1 MAFADRY
8 LQKHAAGKPLI
19 GIEPGADLRH
29 IVAIPA
35 TRESGLTKCLD
46 SLFLCDPPGAPT
58 EVIVLINTAENS
70 DPDTLQLNRKVHQE
84 ATAWA
89 KEHRR
94 EDLVF
99 HILLAEDLPARH
111 YGAGLARKMVMD
123 EAVHRFDALDRSDGV
138 IVSLDADCTVERNY
152 LSAVVQHF
160 KSQPATH
167 GCSIAF
173 EHPKSGSEFPPE
185 VYEAIKNYELHQRYY
200 LAAVRYTGYPYAYH
214 TVGSCFAVRAG
225 VYCSQGGM
233 SRRQAGEDFY
243 FIQKVAMQGR
253 WSECNNTTVYPSPR
267 PSDRVPFGTGPAVKR
282 QLEAQSTQHSGG
294 TPHSTDIPWFPTHHP
309 ELFEMV
315 KALYDLI
322 PGYYAANDPAS
333 LNNAL
338 HPLLQQYMTECGFD
352 ELVAEIRANV
362 ASQAAF
368 RERFFRKFNM
378 LWLLQWLH
386 FGRER
391 GFGDVKLTEVLYNS
405 FYNEK

>member
-8 LQKHAAGKPLI
+8 LQKHASGKPLI
-19 GIEPGADLRH
+19 DAQPGADIRH

-46 SLFLCDPPGAPT
+46 SLFSCDPPRHPA
-58 EVIVLINTAENS
+58 EVIVLINSAENS
-70 DPDTLQLNRKVHQE
+70 DPATIELNRETHRE
-84 ATAWA
+84 ALAWT
-89 KEHRR
+89 EQHRR
-94 EDLVF
+94 SDLIFQIALV
-99 HILLAEDLPARH
+99 EDLPAKH
-111 YGAGLARKMVMD
+111 YGAGLARKLVMD
-123 EAVHRFDALDRSDGV
+123 EAVRRFDVLGRSDGV
-138 IVSLDADCTVERNY
+138 IVSLDADCTVAPNY
-152 LSAVVQHF
+152 LSAVIQHF
-160 KSQPATH
+160 ENQTGTD

-173 EHPKSGSEFPPE
+173 EHPKSGSDFPPG

-200 LAAVRYTGYPYAYH
+200 LAAVRYTGYPWAYH

-253 WSECNNTTVYPSPR
+253 WSECNTTTVYPSPR

-294 TPHSTDIPWFPTHHP
+294 TPHTTDTPGFHTYHP
-309 ELFEMV
+309 ELFEIV
-315 KALYDLI
+315 KAFYDRI
-322 PGYYAANDPAS
+322 PGYYEAKDPVA

-338 HPLLQQYMTECGFD
+338 HPLLQQYITVCGFD
-352 ELVAEIRANV
+352 EMVEEIRANV

-386 FGRER
+386 FGRDR
-391 GFGDVKLTEVLYNS
+391 GFGDVKLTKVLYNR
-405 FYNEK
+405 FHNEK